1 MGKDLR
7 NKELGLGIIQRKDGL
22 YMARFTSKS
31 GKRIALT
38 DPDLKC
44 LRMRFEKAKVEDY
57 ESQGVAAR
65 NYSIKEWYDFWIEN
79 IKKPQ
84 GVTQQYLD
92 HLETAFNKYIIKK
105 DRGNISIREFRM
117 IDVQLIVNEASNDS
131 VTAAINI
138 LSVLKQ
144 MFNVAYENDL
154 IKKNPA
160 KSIHISKPRR
170 RATEAMSRKD
180 EEVLI
185 THIASQHLK
194 DMVLLMLNTG
204 LRLSELLGLSFDE
217 VDLEK
222 RYICIRHQLSYRRNE
237 EGEYTFAETKN
248 KKSRIIP
255 LNKTAYEI
263 LDRNIKKRK
272 PELGKT
278 YRGKSSISDE
288 LIFVS
293 SFGDAYNRAGFSS
306 SLGYCIEKAKRSGYE
321 FECPRLSPHIFRH
334 TFATRCLEA
343 GMTPNTVSSLLGHG
357 TIRMTLSYVHNS
369 TEKFR
374 EDTALLDKI

>member
-31 GKRIALT
+31 GKRIAIT

-84 GVTQQYLD
+84 RVTQQYLD

-154 IKKNPA
+154 I
-160 KSIHISKPRR
+160 
-170 RATEAMSRKD
+170 
-180 EEVLI
+180 
-185 THIASQHLK
+185 
-194 DMVLLMLNTG
+194 
-204 LRLSELLGLSFDE
+204 
-217 VDLEK
+217 
-222 RYICIRHQLSYRRNE
+222 Y
-237 EGEYTFAETKN
+237 
-248 KKSRIIP
+248 
-255 LNKTAYEI
+255 
-263 LDRNIKKRK
+263 
-272 PELGKT
+272 
-278 YRGKSSISDE
+278 
-288 LIFVS
+288 
-293 SFGDAYNRAGFSS
+293 
-306 SLGYCIEKAKRSGYE
+306 
-321 FECPRLSPHIFRH
+321 
-334 TFATRCLEA
+334 
-343 GMTPNTVSSLLGHG
+343 
-357 TIRMTLSYVHNS
+357 
-369 TEKFR
+369 
-374 EDTALLDKI
+374 

>member
-22 YMARFTSKS
+22 YMARFTNKS

-57 ESQGVAAR
+57 ESQGGVAAR
-65 NYSIKEWYDFWIEN
+65 NYSIKEWHDFWIEN

-185 THIASQHLK
+185 SHIASQHLK
-194 DMVLLMLNTG
+194 DMVMLMLNTG
-204 LRLSELLGLSFDE
+204 IRLSELLGLSFDE

-222 RYICIRHQLSYRRNE
+222 RYICIRHQLSYKRNE

-272 PELGKT
+272 PELGKI
-278 YRGKSSISDE
+278 YRGKSSISDD

-293 SFGDAYNRAGFSS
+293 SLGDAYNRTGFSS
-306 SLGYCIEKAKRSGYE
+306 SLGYCIEKAKK
-321 FECPRLSPHIFRH
+321 
-334 TFATRCLEA
+334 A
-343 GMTPNTVSSLLGHG
+343 GMNLTVQDFQRIFSD
-357 TIRMTLSYVHNS
+357 IRLQHVV
-369 TEKFR
+369 
-374 EDTALLDKI
+374 